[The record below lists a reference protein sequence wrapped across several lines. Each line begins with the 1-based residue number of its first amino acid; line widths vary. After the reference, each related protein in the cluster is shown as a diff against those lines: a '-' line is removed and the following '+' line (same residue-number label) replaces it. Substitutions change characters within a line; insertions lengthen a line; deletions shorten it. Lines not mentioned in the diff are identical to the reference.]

1 MRRSLWMFVV
11 VPALALLAGYVVVTW
26 RLPRSFTL
34 TINVASPV
42 RVDRDKYGIPTI
54 TAESVED
61 AMYALGYVMCE
72 DRMWQLDVLRR
83 LATGRMAE
91 FFGPNAVELDKFIR
105 NMKLARSA
113 QDDISSL
120 SPDDLRVGQN
130 FVRGI
135 NDAAHST
142 PTPLEYLITGSQWE
156 DFTLADSQSNIYFV
170 SLFLSNIWGS
180 DAFKSQL
187 KALLGDRADYLIPAD
202 VSLIKP
208 KSSCVNNEELADH
221 IKGPPENLKVS
232 DFNEHIEFYT
242 EIFDM
247 GTGSNSWVISG
258 NHTKS
263 GKPILCNDPHLTPTV
278 PSLWYL
284 NRIRIG
290 SYSQYG
296 AALTGFPITSIGRNN
311 FFSWG
316 TTSLKADD
324 FDIYA
329 EKLVNSSHYVYGE
342 ELLPF
347 KEFEEK
353 IRIKGQP
360 DLLVTYRETVHGPMI
375 ENSIVG
381 VKKTSGSFSLPSSKY
396 LSVAWASLYQKD
408 QSFGFVKGLM
418 ASRTLEELRS
428 SHSKTTA
435 IRLSVIASSTR
446 GDIAYL
452 AVGKVPI
459 KSYRGDQVLPGWNPE
474 TKWKGFIPFDE
485 MPFTLNPKKGFIVT
499 ANNFPA
505 GSHYKYF
512 ESLGTYFSLARA
524 DRITE
529 VIQERIDSKHL
540 FTAEDQIE
548 LLKDELDV
556 FARELA
562 PVLLKKLKSSQV
574 AQEKV
579 RSMEK
584 WDFVMSRDSK
594 PAALYN
600 RWLIEIAVKLM
611 EGRVKADL
619 LHSFL
624 RNQVMTNNF
633 YNFFQDFYIKNID
646 WLCDD
651 PKTQVQETCED
662 LITQAFAQAA
672 EYVGDKTWGQLHGL
686 TLKHIPF
693 SEVAGLK
700 WLFERKQ
707 EMGGNSNTIHATYIN
722 WNSTLDVHQGPGM
735 KFIADMGN
743 TSALYLSLESGISE
757 NVFSPHYSDM
767 FQGFHYDDLP
777 RFDYN

>member
-1 MRRSLWMFVV
+1 MRRFLWIFVV
-11 VPALALLAGYVVVTW
+11 MPALVLVGGYLAMTW

-34 TINVASPV
+34 ATNVSKPV
-42 RVDRDKYGIPTI
+42 RVERDKYGIPHI
-54 TAESVED
+54 TAESIED
-61 AMYALGYVMCE
+61 AIYALGYVMCE

-83 LATGRMAE
+83 LSTGRMSE
-91 FFGPNAVELDKFIR
+91 FFGAGALELDKFIR

-113 QDDISSL
+113 EDDISSL
-120 SPDDLRVGQN
+120 SPEDLQIGQN

-135 NDAAHST
+135 NDAAHTIST
-142 PTPLEYLITGSQWE
+142 PIEYYITRSTWE
-156 DFTLADSQSNIYFV
+156 DFTLSDSQSNLYFV

-180 DAFKSQL
+180 DALKSQL
-187 KALLGDRADYLIPAD
+187 KILLGDRVNFLIPGETD
-202 VSLIKP
+202 LIKP
-208 KSSCVNNEELADH
+208 KSSCANNEELDEK
-221 IKGPPENLKVS
+221 IKGPAEKLKVS
-232 DFNEHIEFYT
+232 DFNEYIEFYT

-263 GKPILCNDPHLTPTV
+263 GKPILCNDPHLTPTI

-284 NRIRIG
+284 NHIRIG
-290 SYSQYG
+290 NYSQYG
-296 AALTGFPITSIGRNN
+296 AALTGFPISSIGRNN

-329 EKLVNSSHYVYGE
+329 EKFVNSSHYVYGDQHLPIE
-342 ELLPF
+342 EF
-347 KEFEEK
+347 HETIK
-353 IRIKGQP
+353 IKGQP
-360 DLLVTYRETVHGPMI
+360 DLLVTYRETVHGPML

-381 VKKTSGSFSLPSSKY
+381 IKKTSGSYSLPSSKY
-396 LSVAWASLYQKD
+396 LSVSWASLYQKD
-408 QSFGFVKGLM
+408 QSFGFVKALM
-418 ASRTLEELRS
+418 SSRTLEELRW

-435 IRLSVIASSTR
+435 IRLSVIASSTK

-459 KSYRGDQVLPGWNPE
+459 KTYRGDQILPGWKPE
-474 TKWKGFIPFDE
+474 TKWKGFIPFEE

-505 GSHYKYF
+505 GSEYKYY

-529 VIQERIDSKHL
+529 AIQEKIDNKHL

-556 FARELA
+556 FARELT
-562 PVLLKKLKSSQV
+562 PVLLRKLKKSQEI
-574 AQEKV
+574 QEKV

-584 WDFVMSRDSK
+584 WDFVMSRESK

-600 RWLIEIAVKLM
+600 RWVIEIGIALMKDKVKDDILY
-611 EGRVKADL
+611 
-619 LHSFL
+619 SFI

-633 YNFFQDFYIKNID
+633 YNFFQDYYIKNID
-646 WLCDD
+646 WLCDN
-651 PKTQVQETCED
+651 PKTQVNETCED
-662 LITQAFAQAA
+662 LISLAFNKAA

-693 SEVAGLK
+693 SDVTGLK
-700 WLFERKQ
+700 WIFERKQ

-722 WNSTLDVHQGPGM
+722 WNSTLEVNQGPGM
-735 KFIADMGN
+735 KLIADMGN
-743 TSALYLSLESGISE
+743 TSALYLSIESGESE
-757 NVFSPHYSDM
+757 SIFSPHYSDM
-767 FQGFHYDDLP
+767 FQSFHYDDLP